1 MGKGTKAE
9 ENFRFKKNKM
19 KKIEWK
25 QELIICEDD
34 SCYLLKFAFAD

>member
-1 MGKGTKAE
+1 MGKGKEAE
-9 ENFRFKKNKM
+9 ENSRFRNIKL